1 MRVVSVFRDMAQTG
15 VVLGILGF
23 PQPAECGY
31 SVEAHAVAMGE
42 GIEKYFSWTMSGDLA
57 MLQERGGIIGL
68 NTLRL
73 ALLEKEK

>member
-1 MRVVSVFRDMAQTG
+1 
-15 VVLGILGF
+15 
-23 PQPAECGY
+23 
-31 SVEAHAVAMGE
+31 
-42 GIEKYFSWTMSGDLA
+42 MSGDLA